1 MMNNKLND
9 GIDCLF
15 DEIIQWKLKN
25 LSGDWSTPKTIER
38 YKRRLINLIV
48 EECAQICKTVGAER
62 VSNADEKY
70 QLGRE
75 MGAEVCHNTIKHHF
89 GIKDE

>member
-1 MMNNKLND
+1 MNHKLID
-9 GIDCLF
+9 RFIKESGIDEPMEVVVNCHWVASYEALTKF
-15 DEIIQWKLKN
+15 VE
-25 LSGDWSTPKTIER
+25 
-38 YKRRLINLIV
+38 LIV
-48 EECAQICKTVGAER
+48 EECAQVCKTVGAER

-89 GIKDE
+89 GIE

>member
-1 MMNNKLND
+1 MNERIIELARQAECSETWGMDAWQFNKEELTKFAE
-9 GIDCLF
+9 LV
-15 DEIIQWKLKN
+15 
-25 LSGDWSTPKTIER
+25 
-38 YKRRLINLIV
+38 IN
-48 EECAQICKTVGAER
+48 ECAQVCKTVGAER